1 MRAYGNN
8 GCCPR
13 QKLVLHIVWNA
24 RKQEPSSLA
33 AVPTLAV
40 PVPNEEGNTNDLS
53 YHTVWDVM
61 AHWLRRLLSTGG
73 SWVRLPLWP
82 SRRDLGQVLY
92 LQLPVRFGMKLRY
105 SIRAVVGSAS
115 E

>member
-1 MRAYGNN
+1 MTRSQ
-8 GCCPR
+8 P
-13 QKLVLHIVWNA
+13 V
-24 RKQEPSSLA
+24 SSIQVGSYFQLRSA
-33 AVPTLAV
+33 SPVGRRRRRRRRRTTTTTTTTTTTITL
-40 PVPNEEGNTNDLS
+40 
-53 YHTVWDVM
+53 WDVM

-92 LQLPVRFGMKLRY
+92 LQLPGRFGVKLRY

-115 E
+115 EW